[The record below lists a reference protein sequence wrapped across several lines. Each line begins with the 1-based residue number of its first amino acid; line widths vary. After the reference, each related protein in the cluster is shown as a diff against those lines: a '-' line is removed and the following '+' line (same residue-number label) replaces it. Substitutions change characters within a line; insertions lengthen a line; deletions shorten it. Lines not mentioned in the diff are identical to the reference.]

1 MRWEGRQR
9 DGGFVAFRRQWELAW
24 PATVDNRSLALES
37 MGREWVKNIKWNQE
51 TERCPVAMDL
61 FGGSESVDSADS
73 DKSSCS
79 SSRSLFST
87 DQNTDLLWNKISL
100 EPPTV
105 SFSGESRYL
114 TPLWVSRIE
123 EPLNE
128 LNRAA
133 IVPRIRD
140 ALKQLV
146 FREKHVL
153 VQFWSPHVV
162 GKHQLLTSLD
172 QPFGFGVA
180 TEELCSYRR
189 DSEQIVY
196 LVDKD
201 HEEDDIS
208 PPARVF
214 RRGLPEWTSDLS
226 NYSPKDF
233 QQQDTAI
240 RCNLHGY
247 LALPVFDST
256 ASLCI
261 GVIELLM
268 SSKITDYAFEIQ
280 QVHKA
285 LKTQSLT
292 SPQVSDFTTPN
303 ATNEQ
308 RQIELDLLYG
318 ILKSVCDSHNLPLAQ
333 TWAVSPST
341 SIVAHEKAL
350 QKSCSNFNTKCIDKD
365 CMSTASLPFYFRD
378 LGVWHFR
385 EACIRQH
392 FDKSS
397 SFVGR
402 ALLARGTSYCQD
414 VTELCEED
422 YPLVHNACM
431 SGLTSCFAVFLHSIA
446 GDNDYVIEFFQPLD
460 SNDGRHVP
468 NLMQT
473 LKLKVEVAS
482 VFELG
487 QISPTEFIG
496 PNIQISS
503 TTTANSL
510 AFRPDSLDTES
521 LLENV
526 GETDN
531 ERDDIIID
539 AEKSKTITDVQEG
552 SHSLK
557 RGKKRKICSGSIQRV
572 KVEATLERSFIK
584 LRSPTPFKFLTL
596 KKEVVRRFNLEGKR
610 LRIKYRDEANDW
622 ILITC
627 DVDLALAFE
636 TSERK
641 SISIR
646 CEAD

>member
-1 MRWEGRQR
+1 MCLNC
-9 DGGFVAFRRQWELAW
+9 VTKLPEL
-24 PATVDNRSLALES
+24 
-37 MGREWVKNIKWNQE
+37 WNQE
-51 TERCPVAMDL
+51 TESCPVAMDL

-79 SSRSLFST
+79 SSRSVFST
-87 DQNTDLLWNKISL
+87 NQNTDLLWNKISL
-100 EPPTV
+100 EPSTV

-123 EPLNE
+123 EPLNK
-128 LNRAA
+128 LNGAE
-133 IVPRIRD
+133 IVQRIRA

-146 FREKHVL
+146 IREQHVL
-153 VQFWSPHVV
+153 VQFWSARVV
-162 GKHQLLTSLD
+162 GKHQLLTTLD

-180 TEELCSYRR
+180 SEELCSYRR
-189 DSEQIVY
+189 DSEQIIF

-201 HEEDDIS
+201 HEEEDIS
-208 PPARVF
+208 PPAQ
-214 RRGLPEWTSDLS
+214 WTSDLS

-261 GVIELLM
+261 GVIEFLM

-292 SPQVSDFTTPN
+292 SAQVSDFTTPN

-308 RQIELDLLYG
+308 RQIELDLIHG
-318 ILKSVCDSHNLPLAQ
+318 ILKAVCDSHNLPLAQ
-333 TWAVSPST
+333 TWAISPST

-350 QKSCSNFNTKCIDKD
+350 QKSCSTFNTKCVDKD
-365 CMSTASLPFYFRD
+365 CMSTASLPFYVRD
-378 LGVWHFR
+378 LGMWHFR
-385 EACIRQH
+385 EACKTQH
-392 FDKSS
+392 LDKSS
-397 SFVGR
+397 SFVK
-402 ALLARGTSYCQD
+402 
-414 VTELCEED
+414 
-422 YPLVHNACM
+422 
-431 SGLTSCFAVFLHSIA
+431 SIA
-446 GDNDYVIEFFQPLD
+446 GDNEYVLEFFQPLD
-460 SNDGRHVP
+460 SKDGIHVSD
-468 NLMQT
+468 LVQT
-473 LKLKVEVAS
+473 LKQKVEVVS
-482 VFELG
+482 GFKLG
-487 QISPTEFIG
+487 VTSAIEFIG
-496 PNIQISS
+496 PNIQRSL

-510 AFRPDSLDTES
+510 AFGPDSSDIES
-521 LLENV
+521 L
-526 GETDN
+526 
-531 ERDDIIID
+531 
-539 AEKSKTITDVQEG
+539 KKTSITDVG
-552 SHSLK
+552 VKCHHFK
-557 RGKKRKICSGSIQRV
+557 RGRKCKIASGSIQRA
-572 KVEATLERSFIK
+572 KVEATFKRSFIK
-584 LRSPTPFKFLTL
+584 LRSPIPFEFLIL

-627 DVDLALAFE
+627 DVELALAFE

-646 CEAD
+646 CEVD

>member
-1 MRWEGRQR
+1 
-9 DGGFVAFRRQWELAW
+9 
-24 PATVDNRSLALES
+24 
-37 MGREWVKNIKWNQE
+37 
-51 TERCPVAMDL
+51 MDL
-61 FGGSESVDSADS
+61 FGGSQRVDSADS

-79 SSRSLFST
+79 SSRSVFCT
-87 DQNTDLLWNKISL
+87 NQNTDLLWNNISL

-105 SFSGESRYL
+105 SFSDESRYL
-114 TPLWVSRIE
+114 TPLWVSRDE
-123 EPLNE
+123 EPRDKLYRAENSFPHHQKLKE
-128 LNRAA
+128 KIRAA
-133 IVPRIRD
+133 
-140 ALKQLV
+140 LKLST
-146 FREKHVL
+146 FREERVL
-153 VQFWSPHVV
+153 VQFWSPLDV
-162 GKHQLLTSLD
+162 GKHQLLTSID
-172 QPFGFGVA
+172 QPFGLGVID
-180 TEELCSYRR
+180 EGLYSYRR
-189 DSEQIVY
+189 DSERNVF

-201 HEEDDIS
+201 DAEEDIS

-214 RRGLPEWTSDLS
+214 RRGLPEWTSDLH
-226 NYSPKDF
+226 NYLAKHFP
-233 QQQDTAI
+233 QQECAI

-261 GVIELLM
+261 GVIEVLM

-308 RQIELDLLYG
+308 RQIELDLIHG
-318 ILKSVCDSHNLPLAQ
+318 ILKAVCDSHNLPLAQ

-350 QKSCSNFNTKCIDKD
+350 QKSCSNFNTKCINKD
-365 CMSTASLPFYFRD
+365 CMSTASLPFYVRD
-378 LGVWHFR
+378 LGVWRFR
-385 EACIRQH
+385 KACKTQH
-392 FDKSS
+392 LNKWS

-414 VTELCEED
+414 VTELCEEE
-422 YPLVHNACM
+422 YPLVHNARM

-446 GDNDYVIEFFQPLD
+446 GHDDYVLEFFQPLD
-460 SNDGRHVP
+460 SKDGRHVL

-473 LKLKVEVAS
+473 LKHKVEVAS

-487 QISPTEFIG
+487 QISPKEFTG

-503 TTTANSL
+503 TTTPNSL
-510 AFRPDSLDTES
+510 AFRPDSLDTQS

-531 ERDDIIID
+531 EQDDIIID
-539 AEKSKTITDVQEG
+539 TEKGKTITDIGAG
-552 SHSLK
+552 SHCFK
-557 RGKKRKICSGSIQRV
+557 RGRRRKICSGSIQRV
-572 KVEATLERSFIK
+572 KVEATFERSFIK
-584 LRSPTPFKFLTL
+584 LRSPTPFKFLIL
-596 KKEVVRRFNLEGKR
+596 KKEVVRRFDLEGKR
-610 LRIKYRDEANDW
+610 LRMKYRDEANDW

-627 DVDLALAFE
+627 DVDLALAFK
-636 TSERK
+636 TSDRK